1 MKRLVMI
8 LLLLSVFGMS
18 LPAVLFAAGSAD
30 VVEQMSKV
38 SLNAGSVS
46 DLQVLPGVGAVTAE
60 RIVAYREKNGP
71 YATVDALLN
80 VKGIG
85 VKTLEKMSPMLEL

>member
-1 MKRLVMI
+1 MKRLITI
-8 LLLLSVFGMS
+8 LLMLSVFGMS

-30 VVEQMSKV
+30 AVEQSSKV

-46 DLQVLPGVGAVTAE
+46 DLQVLPGIGAVTAE

-85 VKTLEKMSPMLEL
+85 VKILEKISPMLEL

>member
-1 MKRLVMI
+1 MKRLITI
-8 LLLLSVFGMS
+8 LLMLSVFGMS
-18 LPAVLFAAGSAD
+18 LPAVLFAADSGDA
-30 VVEQMSKV
+30 VEQLSKV

-46 DLQVLPGVGAVTAE
+46 GLQVLPGVGAVTAE

-85 VKTLEKMSPMLEL
+85 VKTLEKISPMLEL